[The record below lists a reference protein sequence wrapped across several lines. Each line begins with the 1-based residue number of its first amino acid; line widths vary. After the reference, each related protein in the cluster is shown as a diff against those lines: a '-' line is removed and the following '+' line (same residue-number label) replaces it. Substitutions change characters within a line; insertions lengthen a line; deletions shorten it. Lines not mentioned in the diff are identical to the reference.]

1 MRGVLLLA
9 VGALVLSACSPVQD
23 KPADSSTS
31 TDAVRQTTS
40 TIDEPPPTTTTT
52 PPPQFGATV
61 TGPEESVYTW
71 QTDRCDQNPV
81 PDLPAKAFRTSDGA
95 VNVVLSGPNNY
106 RLVGPDFD
114 SLEIQCSPIR
124 VSAQDIDP
132 SRYQFSE
139 WMASFYTED
148 GDTVYAVVHNEFH
161 GDEASFA
168 MSQRDFS
175 GEQGGGEWTYLGVVN
190 GREREMEF
198 TDGEWRISGS
208 LCGIANWGTHPDLG
222 CESVRR
228 WTAPLDGDVT
238 VTVIASDVGI
248 GGGNGVDIG
257 ARLNGLDIWQA
268 PIEEGDSSPI
278 TIDIPATVASG
289 DELDFWVDSRGD
301 ASFDA
306 TGFEIEINYGE
317 RPCTTERTSCFMTAL
332 TYAVSTDGGAS
343 FTSPEPPGNF
353 LATVPIQYAPDI
365 GAIGLWQPS
374 NIVKHPS
381 DGYYYMLTQLDIH
394 IGARNEQG
402 ECLLR
407 TDDLSDPTSW
417 RAWDGTGFDM
427 KLLDPYTDTVTD
439 PDDATCTSVVT
450 APAWSLTYNTYLER
464 FVAVSEIP
472 RLDPPGVYFRT
483 SEDLISWSSPELIV
497 ESTIGFAN
505 QFTTPFEAYPSVID
519 PQSPS
524 MSFDTVGE
532 TAYLYYTRVNTYNP
546 LDFDLVRIPITFQR

>member
-9 VGALVLSACSPVQD
+9 TFALVLAACSAAQD
-23 KPADSSTS
+23 EPAASSTT
-31 TDAVRQTTS
+31 TDAVQQTTS
-40 TIDEPPPTTTTT
+40 TLDEPSPTTT
-52 PPPQFGATV
+52 PAPEFGAIV

-71 QTDRCDQNPV
+71 KTDRCEQGRPV

-95 VNVVLSGPNNY
+95 VNVVLSGPMNY

-114 SLEIQCSPIR
+114 SLELQCEPIR
-124 VSAQDIDP
+124 VSAENVDP
-132 SRYQFSE
+132 SQYQFRE
-139 WMASFYTED
+139 WIASLYTED
-148 GDTVYAVVHNEFH
+148 GETVYAVVHNEFH
-161 GDEASFA
+161 GDDASFA
-168 MSQRDFS
+168 MSERDFS
-175 GEQGGGEWTYLGVVN
+175 GEQGGEWRYLGVVE

-198 TDGEWRISGS
+198 AEGEWRIPGS
-208 LCGIANWGTHPDLG
+208 LCGIASWGTHPDVRCDTL
-222 CESVRR
+222 RR

-238 VTVIASDVGI
+238 VTVIASDRGV
-248 GGGNGVDIG
+248 GGGDGVDIG
-257 ARLNGLDIWQA
+257 VRLNGLDIWQA
-268 PIEEGDSSPI
+268 PIEEGDSSPT
-278 TIDIPATVASG
+278 TIDIPTTVTTG
-289 DELDFWVDSRGD
+289 DELDFWVASRGD

-317 RPCTTERTSCFMTAL
+317 RPCTTERRTCFMTAL

-343 FTSPEPPGNF
+343 FASPEPPGNL
-353 LATVPIQYAPDI
+353 LATIPIQYAPDI
-365 GAIGLWQPS
+365 GAVGLWQPS

-394 IGARNEQG
+394 IGSRNEQG
-402 ECLLR
+402 ECLSR

-417 RAWDGTGFDM
+417 RAWDGTDFDM
-427 KLLDPYTDTVTD
+427 KFVDPYTDTATD
-439 PDDATCTSVVT
+439 PQDATCTSVVT

-472 RLDPPGVYFRT
+472 SLDPPGVYFRT
-483 SEDLISWSSPELIV
+483 SEDLIRWSSPKFIV

-505 QFTTPFEAYPSVID
+505 EFTTPFEAYPSVID

-546 LDFDLVRIPITFQR
+546 LDFDLVRIPITFQK